1 MRNVYVAAVVV
12 SLGFAGVFG
21 APQPSEAQGLPNP
34 YRIAEGWAQ
43 LPNGKAMG
51 TAGLPPADLADTGRR
66 LKALQ
71 DELAQ
76 LEEAWLTHAS
86 AIEALTAEPQAR

>member
-1 MRNVYVAAVVV
+1 MQAIERERSA
-12 SLGFAGVFG
+12 L
-21 APQPSEAQGLPNP
+21 QERL
-34 YRIAEGWAQ
+34 
-43 LPNGKAMG
+43 G

-76 LEEAWLTHAS
+76 LEEAWLAHAG
-86 AIEALTAEPQAR
+86 AIEALSAEPQAR

>member
-1 MRNVYVAAVVV
+1 MQALERERLTLEDRL
-12 SLGFAGVFG
+12 S
-21 APQPSEAQGLPNP
+21 
-34 YRIAEGWAQ
+34 
-43 LPNGKAMG
+43 
-51 TAGLPPADLADTGRR
+51 TAGLPTADLADAGRR

-86 AIEALTAEPQAR
+86 AIEALTPESGPE